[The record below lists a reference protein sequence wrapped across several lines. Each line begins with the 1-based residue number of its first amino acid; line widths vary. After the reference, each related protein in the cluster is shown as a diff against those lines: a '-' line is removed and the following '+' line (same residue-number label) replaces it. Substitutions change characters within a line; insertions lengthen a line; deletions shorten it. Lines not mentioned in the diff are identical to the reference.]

1 MAGDASYDSY
11 RHWKSWDASEFG
23 VCGDSERVYFEAEVA
38 RCGIVDPRGLRVLEV
53 GFGNGAFAAWAVGRR
68 AIYTGVETISEL
80 VTLGR
85 EHGFDVSGGDRRL
98 SDLVG
103 REAVDLVVAF
113 DVLEHLDVPALRAK
127 LEEIHE
133 VLKPGGCLIARVP
146 SGDSPFSRSIQ
157 YGDLTHRST
166 LGSSAVRQI
175 GEWTQFSVEQVR
187 APVLPLT
194 GLGARA
200 FVRRFVVRVARA
212 ITYPLI
218 AWLFMGGGSP
228 VLSPNMVV
236 VFRKRDTKP

>member
-1 MAGDASYDSY
+1 MAGHGTYDSY
-11 RHWKSWDASEFG
+11 RHWKGWDASGFG

-38 RCGIVDPRGLRVLEV
+38 RCGITDLQGLRILEV

-68 AIYTGVETISEL
+68 AIYKGIETIPEL

-85 EHGFDVSGGDRRL
+85 ERGFDVWGGDRRL
-98 SDLVG
+98 TELVD
-103 REAVDLVVAF
+103 REAVDLVIAF
-113 DVLEHLDVPALRAK
+113 DVLEHLDLPALRAK

-133 VLKPGGCLIARVP
+133 VLVPDGCLIARVP

-157 YGDLTHRST
+157 HGDLTHRSA

-175 GEWTQFSVEQVR
+175 GEWTHFAVEQAR

-194 GLGARA
+194 GLGVHV
-200 FVRRFVVRVARA
+200 FLRRFLVLVARA
-212 ITYPLI
+212 VAYPLI
-218 AWLFMGGGSP
+218 ARLFMGGGSP

-236 VFRKRDTKP
+236 VFRKRDTKH